1 MKRLTLILILPL
13 LAFLPGQIQ
22 DENEDIQIAFNG
34 AMKGVYWAQEN
45 VSSKREVT
53 FKDIVVNNKKIC
65 TVKIYKQV
73 GGLKIISEGYEGSTK
88 VEITT
93 YRSIPEKE
101 K

>member
-1 MKRLTLILILPL
+1 MKRLILVLVIP
-13 LAFLPGQIQ
+13 FLSFIPGQIQ
-22 DENEDIQIAFNG
+22 DEKEDIQIAFTS

-45 VSSKREVT
+45 VSPKRET
-53 FKDIVVNNKKIC
+53 MFKDIIVNNKKIC

-93 YRSIPEKE
+93 YRSTSEK
-101 K
+101 